1 MKQDIQKENN
11 SKDLFN
17 KDMDVSKHERMH
29 PELTSEVE
37 E

>member
-1 MKQDIQKENN
+1 MKQDIQKGNN

-29 PELTSEVE
+29 PEVE